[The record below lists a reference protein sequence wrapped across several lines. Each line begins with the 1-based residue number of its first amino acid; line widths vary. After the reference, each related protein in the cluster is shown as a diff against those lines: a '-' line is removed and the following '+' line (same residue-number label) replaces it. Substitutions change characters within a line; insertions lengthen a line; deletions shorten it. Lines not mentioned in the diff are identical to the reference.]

1 MKGGILIIVLGLLV
15 SCTTNPVDQVMQS
28 GSPQIA
34 KVRQNLDQH
43 EVQILFTQIDTT
55 DTGTLE
61 FTDHEFQLKTK
72 NYFYP
77 ASTVK
82 LPMAVLAAEYVAQHP
97 ELNLDV
103 KYVSSRDSAVHT
115 IADDIRQIFAVSDNE
130 AYNRLYE
137 ALGRDYINN
146 RMAALDVG
154 PFRLAHRLSTTHA
167 ARADRS
173 ELRFFP
179 TYEGQPLRL
188 GDTTDSSLSPITV
201 KKAKKGIGYI
211 KEGALKMRPFDFDDK
226 NYFPLETQHGF
237 IKRLFFPAA
246 FSQEERL
253 QLTPAIRQ
261 RLTKAMKQRPREA
274 GYDQESYPDSYVKFF
289 LFGDSESPIPDH
301 ITIYNKVGYAYGTL
315 TETAYIVDTQAQVHF
330 LLSATVLVNENGI
343 FNDDQYQYE
352 SIGIPFLAQLGRELH
367 QFEIDRKASL

>member
-188 GDTTDSSLSPITV
+188 GDTADSSLSPITV

-211 KEGALKMRPFDFDDK
+211 KELM
-226 NYFPLETQHGF
+226 Y
-237 IKRLFFPAA
+237 
-246 FSQEERL
+246 L
-253 QLTPAIRQ
+253 Q
-261 RLTKAMKQRPREA
+261 
-274 GYDQESYPDSYVKFF
+274 
-289 LFGDSESPIPDH
+289 
-301 ITIYNKVGYAYGTL
+301 YAPNSFCLY
-315 TETAYIVDTQAQVHF
+315 
-330 LLSATVLVNENGI
+330 
-343 FNDDQYQYE
+343 
-352 SIGIPFLAQLGRELH
+352 
-367 QFEIDRKASL
+367 